1 MAALPN
7 HDTPALDPATI
18 QVDDELPTWTRLGDF
33 HAWNR
38 YAAVNYEFVPIHMDD
53 EAGRNA
59 GYPAAFGMGNIQF
72 SYLHNII
79 RDWMGEG
86 PGRIVTL
93 SCQFR
98 GAFVRGNTVTAHAK
112 VVDVD
117 RSGPETLVQLD
128 LWTEDDTG
136 ARLAPGKATVAFPA

>member
-1 MAALPN
+1 MT
-7 HDTPALDPATI
+7 DTTPVDPAAI
-18 QVDDELPTWTRLGDF
+18 APGDLLPTMTRLGDF

-53 EAGRNA
+53 EAGRAA

-72 SYLHNII
+72 SYLHDII
-79 RDWMGEG
+79 RTWMGDG
-86 PGRIVTL
+86 GGRIVKL

-98 GAFVRGNTVTAHAK
+98 GAFVRGRTVTAHA
-112 VVDVD
+112 VVAEVD
-117 RSGPETLVQLD
+117 RSGDETVVELE

-136 ARLAPGKATVAFPA
+136 ARLAPGKATVAFSS

>member
-1 MAALPN
+1 MTELTAI
-7 HDTPALDPATI
+7 DPTTI
-18 QVDDELPTWTRLGDF
+18 QPGDELPTFTRLGDF

-53 EAGRNA
+53 EAGKAA

-79 RDWMGEG
+79 REWLGDG

-98 GAFVRGNTVTAHAK
+98 GAFVRGNTVTAHGRVA
-112 VVDVD
+112 DVD
-117 RSGPETLVQLD
+117 RSGPETLVEIE
-128 LWTEDDTG
+128 LWTEDQTG
-136 ARLAPGKATVAFPA
+136 ARLAPGRATVVIPAS